1 MKWFKFLIYFA
12 LFAGAVLNLIGA
24 IPYFIGSAYGADSAQ
39 IYSYFKGL
47 RTVDLI
53 YGVLCLGLVALAL
66 VARFSLSGFKK
77 NGPTMLYILYGAN
90 ILFGIIYAIAV
101 GIVCHDMS
109 IAFSSGT
116 IGSLVGSGV
125 MLAVNIVYF
134 NKRKHLFVN

>member
-1 MKWFKFLIYFA
+1 
-12 LFAGAVLNLIGA
+12 
-24 IPYFIGSAYGADSAQ
+24 
-39 IYSYFKGL
+39 
-47 RTVDLI
+47 
-53 YGVLCLGLVALAL
+53 
-66 VARFSLSGFKK
+66 
-77 NGPTMLYILYGAN
+77 MLYILYGAN

-116 IGSLVGSGV
+116 IGSFVGSGV